1 MAGGARADA
10 DPEAEALKA
19 KGNEKLKAGDVK
31 GALAMYQQALTRL
44 PEKVATDSPAANLG
58 SSLALNAALAA
69 LQLEDWEA
77 AEGFCS
83 RALRWKS
90 SAKAFYRRGLARV
103 HLGFMADA
111 KRDFNFALES
121 EPRGSA
127 AARQVQLELDKLA
140 HRDGAAGLEAPPG
153 ADPQAAKRFEI
164 ANAAKQQQG
173 VRQITWSEWSSTQQ
187 RVAEATVKA
196 KAWRK
201 RLAEAAKCPVPESG
215 GSTQLSQLLER
226 FWLRSRQ

>member
-1 MAGGARADA
+1 M
-10 DPEAEALKA
+10 
-19 KGNEKLKAGDVK
+19 
-31 GALAMYQQALTRL
+31 
-44 PEKVATDSPAANLG
+44 G

-187 RVAEATVKA
+187 RVAAPLGDQPRAEKVLGHYFKGTKVRAPVAVEASDTWQPAEVLGNEQLHAMIVMLQKA
-196 KAWRK
+196 AAWR
-201 RLAEAAKCPVPESG
+201 RDI
-215 GSTQLSQLLER
+215 
-226 FWLRSRQ
+226 